1 MKGDKAEYVIPLRQA
16 FNTPRS
22 RRADKAIFLIR
33 EFVKKHTR
41 ANAKDIAISNEVNEF
56 VWKQSKFTIPR
67 RVDAVLKKDGS
78 RVTVFIKGGKE
89 IEAVKAKAEEKEK
102 KGKKEAKPKKEDGK
116 AEKTEKD
123 GKSEKKGEEKKPDAK
138 EAEQKAKL
146 EEKREKEKNA
156 QKAEFK

>member
-41 ANAKDIAISNEVNEF
+41 AGPKDIAISNEVNEF

-67 RVDAVLKKDGS
+67 KVDAVLKKDGS
-78 RVTVFIKGGKE
+78 RVTVFLKGGKE

-102 KGKKEAKPKKEDGK
+102 KGKKEAKPKKEGK
-116 AEKTEKD
+116 KEEKTEKD
-123 GKSEKKGEEKKPDAK
+123 GKKGEEKKVDEK